1 MRPGLLAG
9 WIILA
14 TIYMRE
20 FSASIFLYSPA
31 SEPLGP
37 LLYYLYIDALH
48 GPMAAL
54 GIVISIVCIGLI
66 AIAQRYSR
74 WDTQ

>member
-1 MRPGLLAG
+1 MAG

-20 FSASIFLYSPA
+20 FSASFFLYSPA

-37 LLYYLYIDALH
+37 LLYFLYIDGMH

-54 GIVISIVCIGLI
+54 GFVISIVCIVLI
-66 AIAQRYSR
+66 AIAQPFSR
-74 WDTQ
+74 CETK